1 MISLTSSAAAVA
13 ATAVGIREGPNLSH
27 TRTSCARGRR
37 RRALAAASAL
47 TLALASLMAAAAD
60 TPLYK
65 DPHAPVAARVDDLLS
80 RMTLQEKIAQI
91 SCIWQ
96 DKGKVEDAN
105 GNFDPAKAAHLF
117 PNGIGQVARPSDR
130 VPLEA
135 NDPLRNVFR
144 DPAQTVAF
152 VNAVQH
158 YSVEDTRLGI
168 PTLFHGEGLHGY
180 MARGATSFPQ
190 AIALGSTWDPALI
203 TQIYTVVAREAR
215 ARGVQLLL
223 TPVINLGRDPRWG
236 RIEET
241 FGEDPYIASQ
251 MGVAEVR
258 GLQGATLPLGPDRVF
273 ATLKHMAGYGVPE
286 AGTNVGPAEIT
297 RRTLLQMYLPAYHA
311 AIREANAQ
319 VVMASYN
326 EIGGI
331 PSHANH
337 WMLTDLLRKQWGFK
351 GVVLSD
357 YEGIEQ
363 LMSLHHIA
371 GNLTDAAAM
380 SLEAGVDDDM
390 PDGEAFANLP
400 QALAQ
405 GKVTQA
411 EIDTAVRRV
420 LRLKFLAGLFEHPY
434 ADAAYAQ
441 KVTNDAPARALAVK
455 AAQESITLLKNDG
468 TLPLDAHRI
477 RTLAV
482 IGPNAAVARLG
493 GYSNVPAH
501 SVSILQGIRALA
513 GHGVRVVYARGVKLV
528 EHGDQYTDQ
537 VVLPTPAENRKLIR
551 QAVRVA
557 RSADEIVLAIG
568 TRGALCREGWAD
580 NHLGDRDS
588 LGLIDQQQQLADA
601 MFALGKPVVVV
612 LINGC
617 PLAVDEIAAKA
628 NALIEGWYLGQE
640 GGTAMADV
648 LFGKTNPGGKLTV
661 TIPRSVGFVPYN
673 YDEKPSAHR
682 GYQFADNSPLF
693 PFGYGLSYTTFDV
706 GAPVLSAA
714 SVPSSGT
721 VTVSVTVRNTGKV
734 AGDEVVQ
741 LYLHE
746 LVTSVTEPTKV
757 LRGFKR
763 VSLAPG
769 ASTRVRFEL
778 GWHDFA
784 IWDENLHHVVEP
796 GTFEVMAGSDSV
808 HLKTATLQI
817 TR

>member
-1 MISLTSSAAAVA
+1 VSRSLIV
-13 ATAVGIREGPNLSH
+13 
-27 TRTSCARGRR
+27 
-37 RRALAAASAL
+37 
-47 TLALASLMAAAAD
+47 ALASLAVLASLATLTSPAAAAAGR
-60 TPLYK
+60 PLYQ
-65 DPHAPVAARVDDLLS
+65 DPSAPIEARVNDLLS
-80 RMTLQEKIAQI
+80 RMTLQEKLAQI

-96 DKGKVEDAN
+96 RKGEVEDAN
-105 GNFDPAKAAHLF
+105 GNFDAAKASRLF

-135 NDPLRNVFR
+135 NDPLTNVFR
-144 DPAQTVAF
+144 DVPQTVDF
-152 VNAVQH
+152 INAVQH
-158 YSVEDTRLGI
+158 YSVDDTRLGI

-180 MARGATSFPQ
+180 MARDATSFPQ
-190 AIALGSTWDPALI
+190 AIALASSWDPALI
-203 TQIYTVVAREAR
+203 TRVYTVVAREAR

-241 FGEDPYIASQ
+241 FGEDPYIASR
-251 MGVAEVR
+251 MGIAEVR
-258 GLQGATLPLGPDRVF
+258 GLQGESLPLGPGRVF

-297 RRTLLQMYLPAYHA
+297 RRTLLQMYLPAFHA

-337 WMLTDLLRKQWGFK
+337 WMLTDLLRKEWGFK

-363 LMSLHHIA
+363 LDSLHHVA

-380 SLEAGVDDDM
+380 SLNAGVDDDM
-390 PDGEAFANLP
+390 PDGEAFAHLP

-411 EIDTAVRRV
+411 AIDTAVRRV

-434 ADAAYAQ
+434 ADARYAE
-441 KVTNDAPARALAVK
+441 KITDDAEARALAVK
-455 AAQESITLLKNDG
+455 AAQESIVLLKNDG
-468 TLPLDAHRI
+468 TLPLSAHRI
-477 RTLAV
+477 KTLAV
-482 IGPNAAVARLG
+482 IGPNAGVARLG
-493 GYSNVPAH
+493 GYSEVPAH
-501 SVSILQGIRALA
+501 SVSILQGIRNLL
-513 GHGVRVVYARGVKLV
+513 GQRVRVLYARGVKLV
-528 EHGDQYTDQ
+528 AHGDQYTDE
-537 VVLPTPAENRKLIR
+537 VVLPTPAENSRLIQ

-557 RSADEIVLAIG
+557 KSADEIVLAIG

-588 LGLIDQQQQLADA
+588 LKLIDQQQQLADA

-617 PLAVDEIAAKA
+617 PLAVDEIAKKA

-648 LFGKTNPGGKLTV
+648 LFGKTDPGGKLTV

-693 PFGYGLSYTTFDV
+693 PFGYGLSYTTFEV

-714 SVPSSGT
+714 SIASSGSVT
-721 VTVSVTVRNTGKV
+721 VTVNVRNTGKV
-734 AGDEVVQ
+734 AGDEVVE

-746 LVTSVTEPTKV
+746 LVTSVTEPMKV

-769 ASTRVRFEL
+769 ASTRVQFKL
-778 GWHDFA
+778 GWDDFA
-784 IWDENLHHVVEP
+784 IWDEHMRQVVEP
-796 GTFEVMAGSDSV
+796 GTFQIMAGPDSV
-808 HLKTATLQI
+808 DLKTATLEV

>member
-1 MISLTSSAAAVA
+1 MSQRSKLCS
-13 ATAVGIREGPNLSH
+13 
-27 TRTSCARGRR
+27 GRR
-37 RRALAAASAL
+37 FRRPFAAPFLAF
-47 TLALASLMAAAAD
+47 ALASAGLGAAAAD
-60 TPLYK
+60 RPLYK
-65 DPHAPVAARVDDLLS
+65 DPHAAVDARVSDLLS
-80 RMTLQEKIAQI
+80 RMTLQEKVAQI

-96 DKGKVEDAN
+96 RKSEVEDAN
-105 GNFDPAKAAHLF
+105 GNFDPAKASRVF
-117 PNGIGQVARPSDR
+117 PDGIGQVARPSDR

-135 NDPLRNVFR
+135 NDPLQNVFR
-144 DPAQTVAF
+144 DVPQTVAF
-152 VNAVQH
+152 TNAVQH
-158 YSVEDTRLGI
+158 YSVDHTRLGI

-180 MARGATSFPQ
+180 MARDATSFPQ

-203 TQIYTVVAREAR
+203 TRVYTVVAREAR

-241 FGEDPYIASQ
+241 FGEDPYMASR

-273 ATLKHMAGYGVPE
+273 ATLKHMAGYEVPE

-297 RRTLLQMYLPAYHA
+297 RRTLLQMYLQPFQA
-311 AIREANAQ
+311 AIQEANAQ
-319 VVMASYN
+319 VVMPSYN

-331 PSHANH
+331 PSSANR
-337 WMLTDLLRKQWGFK
+337 WMLTDVLRNQWGFK
-351 GVVLSD
+351 GVALSD
-357 YEGIEQ
+357 YEAIEQ
-363 LMSLHHIA
+363 LMSLHHVA
-371 GNLTDAAAM
+371 GNLTDAAARA
-380 SLEAGVDDDM
+380 LQAGVDDDT
-390 PDGEAFANLP
+390 PDGEAFATLP
-400 QALAQ
+400 QALAA

-411 EIDTAVRRV
+411 QIDTAVGRV

-434 ADAAYAQ
+434 ADARHAE
-441 KVTNDAPARALAVK
+441 KITGDAEARAVAVR
-455 AAQESITLLKNDG
+455 AAEESIVLLKNDG
-468 TLPLDAHRI
+468 TLPLVSHRLK
-477 RTLAV
+477 TLAV
-482 IGPNAAVARLG
+482 IGPNAGVARLG
-493 GYSNVPAH
+493 GYSEVPAH
-501 SVSILQGIRALA
+501 AVSILQGVRNLV
-513 GHGVRVVYARGVKLV
+513 GNGVHVVYAQGVKLV
-528 EHGDQYTDQ
+528 AHGDQYTDQ
-537 VVLPTPAENRKLIR
+537 VVLPSQAENEELIR
-551 QAVRVA
+551 QAVSVA

-588 LGLIDQQQQLADA
+588 LQLIDQQQQLADA

-617 PLAVDEIAAKA
+617 PLAVTEIARKA

-648 LFGKTNPGGKLTV
+648 LFGKTDPGGKLTV

-706 GAPVLSAA
+706 GPPVVSAA

-721 VTVSVTVRNTGKV
+721 VTVSVNVRNTGKV

-746 LVTSVTEPTKV
+746 LVTSVTEPTKA
-757 LRGFKR
+757 LRGFQR

-769 ASTRVRFEL
+769 ASTQVKFTL
-778 GWHDFA
+778 GWNDFA
-784 IWDENLHHVVEP
+784 IWDESLEHVVEP
-796 GTFEVMAGSDSV
+796 GTFQVMTGPDSV
-808 HLKTATLQI
+808 DLKTATFEV

>member
-1 MISLTSSAAAVA
+1 M
-13 ATAVGIREGPNLSH
+13 SH
-27 TRTSCARGRR
+27 TRRLGAVRR
-37 RRALAAASAL
+37 PRRALIAASAL
-47 TLALASLMAAAAD
+47 TMAVTMALASLAAGAAGK
-60 TPLYK
+60 PLYR
-65 DPHAPVAARVDDLLS
+65 DSQAPIDARVEDLIS
-80 RMTLQEKIAQI
+80 RMTLQEKIAQL

-96 DKGKVEDAN
+96 DKSEVEDAK
-105 GNFDPAKAAHLF
+105 GNFDAAKAARLF

-135 NDPLRNVFR
+135 NDPLQNVFR
-144 DPAQTVAF
+144 DPTQTVDF
-152 VNAVQH
+152 INAVQH
-158 YSVEDTRLGI
+158 YSVDDTRLGI

-180 MARGATSFPQ
+180 MARDATSFPQ
-190 AIALGSTWDPALI
+190 AIALGSTWDPGLI
-203 TQIYTVVAREAR
+203 TQVYTVVAREAR

-241 FGEDPYIASQ
+241 FGEDPYIASR

-258 GLQGATLPLGPDRVF
+258 GLQGDTLPLGPDRVF
-273 ATLKHMAGYGVPE
+273 ATLKHMAAYGVPE

-297 RRTLLQMYLPAYHA
+297 RRTLLQMYLPAFHA
-311 AIREANAQ
+311 AIRDANAQ

-331 PSHANH
+331 PSHANR

-357 YEGIEQ
+357 YDGIEQ
-363 LMSLHHIA
+363 LMSLHHVA

-380 SLEAGVDDDM
+380 ALRAGVDDDM
-390 PDGEAFANLP
+390 PDGEAFAHLP
-400 QALAQ
+400 QALAE

-420 LRLKFLAGLFEHPY
+420 LRLKFLAGLFDHPY
-434 ADAAYAQ
+434 ADAAYAR
-441 KVTNDAPARALAVK
+441 KVTDDAEARALAVK

-468 TLPLDAHRI
+468 TLPLDPHRI

-513 GHGVRVVYARGVKLV
+513 GRDVRVVYARGVKLV

-537 VVLPTPAENRKLIR
+537 VVLPTPAENRRLIR

-557 RSADEIVLAIG
+557 RTADEIVLAIG

-588 LGLIDQQQQLADA
+588 LALIDQQQELADA
-601 MFALGKPVVVV
+601 LFALRKPVVVV

-617 PLAVDEIAAKA
+617 PLAVDGIASKA

-648 LFGKTNPGGKLTV
+648 LFGKTDPGGKLTV

-693 PFGYGLSYTTFDV
+693 PFGYGLSYTTFDI
-706 GAPVLSAA
+706 GPPGLSAA
-714 SVPSSGT
+714 TIASSGT
-721 VTVSVTVRNTGKV
+721 VTVKVKVRNTGKV

-769 ASTRVRFEL
+769 ASTEVRFKL
-778 GWHDFA
+778 GRNDFA
-784 IWDENLHHVVEP
+784 LWDENLHQVVEP
-796 GTFEVMAGSDSV
+796 GTFEIMVGPDSA
-808 HLKTATLQI
+808 HLQTTRLQV